1 MVKVFC
7 ELFDLKNLSV
17 ATITTV
23 LRNYLATY
31 ATERHIFLYHCAE
44 KYDCIILNC
53 ETVMIASSLI
63 IKLCSNKK
71 LRDQNLDQSN
81 LIIKITC
88 HWTCWF
94 THACFILGWH
104 ISAITCQIIMST
116 CLIFT
121 LTCQLFMLTCEIIMS
136 TCQKNITT
144 TTS

>member
-1 MVKVFC
+1 MSLLVKVFC

-71 LRDQNLDQSN
+71 LRDQNLDQSK
-81 LIIKITC
+81 LKR
-88 HWTCWF
+88 HYYGP
-94 THACFILGWH
+94 ARAGPLY
-104 ISAITCQIIMST
+104 
-116 CLIFT
+116 
-121 LTCQLFMLTCEIIMS
+121 EIRI
-136 TCQKNITT
+136 
-144 TTS
+144 